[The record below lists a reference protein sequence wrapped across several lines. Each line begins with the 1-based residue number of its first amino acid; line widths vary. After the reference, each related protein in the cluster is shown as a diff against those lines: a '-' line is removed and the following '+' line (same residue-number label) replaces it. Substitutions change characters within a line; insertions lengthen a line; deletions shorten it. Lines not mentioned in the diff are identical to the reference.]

1 VSSCAPL
8 LPGALCSVCLHSVWE
23 LFPLVAFAYCTA
35 RSHLVLYQLS
45 SCLIQYVCNMIL
57 KEKKTKALD
66 SMECEKA
73 APGQSSVG
81 LGLAHGPL
89 STGL

>member
-1 VSSCAPL
+1 
-8 LPGALCSVCLHSVWE
+8 
-23 LFPLVAFAYCTA
+23 
-35 RSHLVLYQLS
+35 
-45 SCLIQYVCNMIL
+45 L

-66 SMECEKA
+66 SMECENA